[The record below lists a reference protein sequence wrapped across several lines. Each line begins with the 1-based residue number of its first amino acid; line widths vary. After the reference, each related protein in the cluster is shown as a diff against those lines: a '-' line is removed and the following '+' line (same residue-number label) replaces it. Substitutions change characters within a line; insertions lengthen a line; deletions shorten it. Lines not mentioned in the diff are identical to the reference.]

1 MKVISMTTI
10 DKNILESYSNLF
22 EGLSPFNK
30 LELIE
35 RLSKSLK
42 AEVKS
47 KEKNFFK
54 SFGSFGS
61 EKSPEKIVEEIK
73 ASRNF
78 KNKDIKF

>member
-1 MKVISMTTI
+1 MTTI

-22 EGLSPFNK
+22 EGLSSFNK

-35 RLSKSLK
+35 RLSRSLK
-42 AEVKS
+42 SETKS

-61 EKSPEKIVEEIK
+61 EKSPEEITKEIK
-73 ASRNF
+73 ANRMF
-78 KNKDIKF
+78 KNKDIKL